1 MPCCPRRSSTV
12 KVESAELY
20 CEVPNSLITLEPLK
34 KEQQSIFLLQGKTMF
49 ESQNLL
55 MNKKI
60 PALKNTTH
68 LFFHVQNLI
77 LKSHTHTQP
86 SSIKNPNPLCLHFK
100 FLPSNT
106 QQFRKERGGWGGWW
120 GRGNIASPSLMRIL
134 CDCKHKDQILIILV
148 DY

>member
-1 MPCCPRRSSTV
+1 MPCCFRRIFHRSS
-12 KVESAELY
+12 LY

-49 ESQNLL
+49 ESQNFL

-77 LKSHTHTQP
+77 LKSHTHAHTAIIHLKTQILFVLILNFCHQIH
-86 SSIKNPNPLCLHFK
+86 SS
-100 FLPSNT
+100 SG
-106 QQFRKERGGWGGWW
+106 RSEG

-148 DY
+148 DF